1 MGEILWDHVNIP
13 FVIKWSP
20 VSLSPLT
27 LNTDNTILVA
37 KWWVHHYLCFD
48 WYSTVRKSW
57 LFSICSYLY
66 SFISLWPHG
75 FLLYSVSY
83 NILLSFILILNF
95 CHIWSTGIS
104 SSSLLCPF
112 DFLSSF
118 FLTHQGVPSLS
129 GTFPCPSHFSKEPW
143 FFKRKMVYGKRAEKS
158 SLLFISHW
166 F

>member
-37 KWWVHHYLCFD
+37 KWWVHRYLCFD
-48 WYSTVRKSW
+48 RYSTVRKSW
-57 LFSICSYLY
+57 LFSICSHLY

-118 FLTHQGVPSLS
+118 FFDTSRCSKLIWDFSL
-129 GTFPCPSHFSKEPW
+129 PQP
-143 FFKRKMVYGKRAEKS
+143 FFKGALV
-158 SLLFISHW
+158 L
-166 F
+166 